1 MNISSMTGF
10 SHQDDVFEN
19 ENLKFSFVW
28 EIKSVNAKGLD
39 VKVKLPSGF
48 DEIESE
54 VKNLIAQNFSR
65 GTFNLLLTI
74 NNESKQTD
82 ISIDIN
88 LLEVFKNEASKLYF
102 ENENI
107 FTKLSATDLLKMPGV
122 IKANDNLWS
131 EENKI
136 LLHRALF
143 ESLEKAIQKL
153 QSDRKSEGEKIGL
166 ALLDIL
172 DKIEE
177 RRVLA
182 EKISAG
188 MQMQIK
194 NKISEQIKEFVID
207 SNISPERLEQEVLFY
222 VLKADV
228 REELERL
235 KAHVLTAREIFE
247 KGGNIG
253 RRLDFLCQELNRE
266 ANTLCSKSMDLEQT
280 KIGMDLKALIEQFRE
295 QIQNME

>member
-1 MNISSMTGF
+1 MTGF

>member
-10 SHQDDVFEN
+10 SHQDGVFEN

-65 GTFNLLLTI
+65 GTFNASLVL
-74 NNESKQTD
+74 NNESSQAD
-82 ISIDIN
+82 ISIDTN
-88 LLEVFKNEASKLYF
+88 LLEVFKNEISKIYF

-107 FTKLSATDLLKMPGV
+107 FAKPSPADLLKMPGV
-122 IKANDNLWS
+122 IKTNDVLWS
-131 EENKI
+131 EENKT
-136 LLHRALF
+136 LLHRVLF
-143 ESLEKAIQKL
+143 ETLEAALIKL
-153 QSDRKSEGEKIGL
+153 KSDRRQEGEKIGL

-177 RRVLA
+177 KRIQA

-188 MQMQIK
+188 MQNQIK
-194 NKISEQIKEFVID
+194 NKISEQIKEFVLD
-207 SNISPERLEQEVLFY
+207 SNISPDRLEQEVLFY

-235 KAHVLTAREIFE
+235 KAHILTAREIFE